1 MHEALSPTA
10 IVTVASLATHHGA
23 SRVTSPRQVYPP
35 VPRCLVGTPA
45 EQHCTPFPCL
55 QVINE
60 ALGGISRGDN
70 SFHKQPFAVRRP
82 SSDARDE
89 PIATACCAPQ
99 RGGGHESRARETVAV
114 A

>member
-1 MHEALSPTA
+1 MHEALSPTR
-10 IVTVASLATHHGA
+10 IVTVASLVTHRGA

-35 VPRCLVGTPA
+35 VPRHLVGTPA

-70 SFHKQPFAVRRP
+70 SLPEQPFALRRP
-82 SSDARDE
+82 SSDARAE
-89 PIATACCAPQ
+89 RIATACCAP
-99 RGGGHESRARETVAV
+99 RSGGGTSRARERL
-114 A
+114 